1 MRWIILFTIATAGS
15 FSASAQPSAN
25 LEELHRLI
33 AEQQYAPALQKIT
46 AALALKGPAAKSVD
60 RYQLFMLKGEC
71 LLQNKATRL
80 ALDAYT
86 AAIKEAESDRDRSLA
101 EAHETL
107 VKESKGFAYTPKTST
122 VAAPTP
128 PNTPKPRPAPIDI
141 LNLESR
147 KKAFAALLADE
158 LAANDAKVKVAKT
171 SKALPPIAQ
180 LFAPLSKMEGIELAS
195 LPEGG
200 EGGAGGEAVKVK
212 AVRAEL
218 IDAAKKIVAEALRG
232 MSKRLSEIDKSA
244 NTFVEF
250 YQESIDA
257 FARPVMTKMYKKKGL
272 TDPQTKEL
280 TETSATCDKLSP
292 ALTELAKGLG
302 AQDKTFDPFS
312 EEAARIRKEV
322 DRVLDTDYLRVYRE
336 LPK

>member
-1 MRWIILFTIATAGS
+1 MRWIVVFLTIVMTGS
-15 FSASAQPSAN
+15 FSASAQQSAN
-25 LEELHRLI
+25 LEELQRLVS
-33 AEQQYAPALQKIT
+33 EQQYAPALQKIT

-71 LLQNKATRL
+71 LLQTKATRL
-80 ALDAYT
+80 ALDAYA
-86 AAIKEAESDRDRSLA
+86 AAIKEAASDRDRSLA

-107 VKESKGFAYTPKTST
+107 VKESKGFAYTPKSSSA
-122 VAAPTP
+122 AAPP
-128 PNTPKPRPAPIDI
+128 ASPNVAKPRPAAIDI

-147 KKAFAALLADE
+147 RKAFAALLADE
-158 LAANDAKVKVAKT
+158 LAANDAKIKAAKVG
-171 SKALPPIAQ
+171 KALPPIAQ
-180 LFAPLSKMEGIELAS
+180 LFGPLSKMEGIELAS
-195 LPEGG
+195 LNDS
-200 EGGAGGEAVKVK
+200 GGEAVKVK
-212 AVRAEL
+212 AVRGEL

-272 TDPQTKEL
+272 TDPQTQEL
-280 TETSATCDKLSP
+280 TQTSATCDKLAP
-292 ALTELAKGLG
+292 ALTELARGLG
-302 AQDKTFDPFS
+302 AQEKTFEPFS
-312 EEAARIRKEV
+312 DEAARIRKEV
-322 DRVLDTDYLRVYRE
+322 DRVLDTDYLRVYQQ

>member
-1 MRWIILFTIATAGS
+1 VK
-15 FSASAQPSAN
+15 
-25 LEELHRLI
+25 LHRLVT
-33 AEQQYAPALQKIT
+33 EQQYAPALQKIT

-71 LLQNKATRL
+71 LLQTKATRL
-80 ALDAYT
+80 ALDAYA
-86 AAIKEAESDRDRSLA
+86 AAIKEAASDHDRSLA

-107 VKESKGFAYTPKTST
+107 VKESKGFAYTPKALSA
-122 VAAPTP
+122 AAPASA
-128 PNTPKPRPAPIDI
+128 NVPKPRPAPIDI
-141 LNLESR
+141 LDLNSR

-158 LAANDAKVKVAKT
+158 LAANDAKIKAAKVG
-171 SKALPPIAQ
+171 KALPPIAA

-195 LPEGG
+195 SNDS
-200 EGGAGGEAVKVK
+200 AGEAVKVK
-212 AVRAEL
+212 AVRGEL

-257 FARPVMTKMYKKKGL
+257 FARPVMTRMYKKKGL
-272 TDPQTKEL
+272 TDPQTQEL
-280 TETSATCDKLSP
+280 TQTSATCDKLAP

-302 AQDKTFDPFS
+302 AQEKTFEPFS

-322 DRVLDTDYLRVYRE
+322 DRVLDTDYLRVYQQ

>member
-1 MRWIILFTIATAGS
+1 MRWLIVLTIATAWS
-15 FSASAQPSAN
+15 FPSRAQPSGN
-25 LEELHRLI
+25 LEELQRLV

-46 AALALKGPAAKSVD
+46 AALALKGPAAKAVD

-71 LLQNKATRL
+71 LLQTKATRL
-80 ALDAYT
+80 SLDAYA
-86 AAIKEAESDRDRSLA
+86 AAIKEAASDHDRSLA

-107 VKESKGFAYTPKTST
+107 LKESKGFAYTPRTSAA
-122 VAAPTP
+122 AAPP
-128 PNTPKPRPAPIDI
+128 SPNMPKARPAPIDI

-158 LAANDAKVKVAKT
+158 LAAKDAKIKAAKA

-180 LFAPLSKMEGIELAS
+180 LFVPLSKMEGLELAS
-195 LPEGG
+195 LNDSAG
-200 EGGAGGEAVKVK
+200 EPVKVK

-218 IDAAKKIVAEALRG
+218 IDASKKIVAEALRG
-232 MSKRLSEIDKSA
+232 MSKRLGEIDKSA

-272 TDPQTKEL
+272 TDPQIQEL
-280 TETSATCDKLSP
+280 TQTSATCDKLAP
-292 ALTELAKGLG
+292 ALAELAKGLG
-302 AQDKTFDPFS
+302 AQDKTFEPFS
-312 EEAARIRKEV
+312 DEAARIRKEV
-322 DRVLDTDYLRVYRE
+322 GRVLDTDYLRVYQQ

>member
-1 MRWIILFTIATAGS
+1 MRWIVILTIAMTWS
-15 FSASAQPSAN
+15 RSVCAQPSAN
-25 LEELHRLI
+25 FEELHRLV
-33 AEQQYAPALQKIT
+33 ADQQYAPALQRIT

-71 LLQNKATRL
+71 LLQTKATRL
-80 ALDAYT
+80 ALDAYA
-86 AAIKEAESDRDRSLA
+86 AAIKEAASDHDRSLA
-101 EAHETL
+101 EADETL
-107 VKESKGFAYTPKTST
+107 VKESKGFAYTPKTSSAT
-122 VAAPTP
+122 AAPP
-128 PNTPKPRPAPIDI
+128 ASANVPRPRPAAIDI

-158 LAANDAKVKVAKT
+158 LAANDAKVKAAKA

-180 LFAPLSKMEGIELAS
+180 LFGPLSRMEGIELAS
-195 LPEGG
+195 LSDS
-200 EGGAGGEAVKVK
+200 GGEAVKVK

-232 MSKRLSEIDKSA
+232 MSKRLGEIDKSA

-272 TDPQTKEL
+272 TDPQTQEL
-280 TETSATCDKLSP
+280 TETSATCDKLAP

-302 AQDKTFDPFS
+302 AADKTFEPFS

-322 DRVLDTDYLRVYRE
+322 DRVLDTDYLRVYQQ

>member
-1 MRWIILFTIATAGS
+1 MRWIVLLTIVTACS
-15 FSASAQPSAN
+15 LPSRAQSSAN

-71 LLQNKATRL
+71 LLQTKSTRL

-86 AAIKEAESDRDRSLA
+86 AAIKEAAGDRDRSLA

-107 VKESKGFAYTPKTST
+107 VKESKGFGYTPKTST
-122 VAAPTP
+122 TAATTP

-141 LNLESR
+141 LNLGSR

-158 LAANDAKVKVAKT
+158 LAANDAKIKAAKT

-180 LFAPLSKMEGIELAS
+180 LFTPLSKMEGIELAS
-195 LPEGG
+195 LNDSAG
-200 EGGAGGEAVKVK
+200 EGGEAVKVK
-212 AVRAEL
+212 AVRVEL

-280 TETSATCDKLSP
+280 TETSTTCDKLTP